1 VEGNAVV
8 PNPPA
13 VPGSLT
19 DPLLEEQQAST
30 YMALQDAETYMGWL
44 AEKIK
49 DPKLE
54 QARDLI
60 REAHRFVQGG

>member
-1 VEGNAVV
+1 MNPDFDWWSCPRVSSQAFVGIIAKDNYPEGL
-8 PNPPA
+8 P
-13 VPGSLT
+13 
-19 DPLLEEQQAST
+19 
-30 YMALQDAETYMGWL
+30 YAETYMGWL